1 MDRWPPAMSEPAP
14 LGGKAGI
21 TTYLHALWLGRED
34 LQRAYP
40 DLDGPDGPR
49 LVEWAHLF
57 GRHEVPI
64 PDALLPPRPAH
75 LSDTPLT
82 LSRPAPSPGRWG
94 VNLAGHLRG
103 ELGLGEAARLV
114 VRALDA
120 ARIPAFPVD
129 IGSANSFR
137 CQDRF
142 LACEPGPVPFPATVV
157 CANPDSLWSLARR
170 CGPGLFEDRHTIGI
184 WWWEAMGGMPIEWV
198 GPAGLVDEV
207 WAGSRFVAGAVA
219 ALAPG
224 PVGTLTL
231 PVGMPP
237 PRRPERARLG
247 LPEGFLFLFT
257 FDYNSTLRRKNP
269 TAVIQAFAA
278 AFPPGSGAALVLK
291 SIGGDSRPDSVAMV
305 EAAAAHHPDIHLIDG
320 WLDAAD
326 GHALTACCDCYVSL
340 HRSEGFGLTIAEA
353 MYLGK
358 PTIATGYGG
367 NLDFMRPDNSFLVD
381 WLPARVGE
389 GSFPYP
395 PAGDWAEPD
404 LEHAAALMRRVFDD
418 PATAAIRG
426 RRGAQQ
432 IRHTHSLQS
441 AAASITAL
449 LEPTRARAHAAGRVA
464 LPGAT
469 EAAAAIRPA
478 GRPAL
483 ERAGALAEAGAEHA
497 FVPRG
502 RLRRLVRR
510 LLLRL
515 LRPLSAYEQALARE
529 LLGALRE
536 AQLEQGAA
544 ERRALERHAG
554 LLGALRETGA
564 AGRADAVGLPL
575 PPALEDRP
583 HGERR
588 AA

>member
-1 MDRWPPAMSEPAP
+1 MDRWPPAMSAPAP

-21 TTYLHALWLGRED
+21 TTYLHALWLARED

-75 LSDTPLT
+75 LSDTPLA

-291 SIGGDSRPDSVAMV
+291 SIGGDSRLDSVAMV

-326 GHALTACCDCYVSL
+326 GHAVTACCDCYVSL

-381 WLPARVGE
+381 WLPARVGVV
-389 GSFPYP
+389 SI
-395 PAGDWAEPD
+395 PAG
-404 LEHAAALMRRVFDD
+404 RRMGRARRRARRRADAPSVRRSGNRRD
-418 PATAAIRG
+418 PGPARRPADPPHPLAPGRG
-426 RRGAQQ
+426 RVDHR
-432 IRHTHSLQS
+432 S
-441 AAASITAL
+441 
-449 LEPTRARAHAAGRVA
+449 ARAHPRPRARSRAGGSAGGDR
-464 LPGAT
+464 GGGGD
-469 EAAAAIRPA
+469 PA
-478 GRPAL
+478 GRPS
-483 ERAGALAEAGAEHA
+483 RAGAGGGAGG
-497 FVPRG
+497 G
-502 RLRRLVRR
+502 RRSR
-510 LLLRL
+510 
-515 LRPLSAYEQALARE
+515 AR
-529 LLGALRE
+529 
-536 AQLEQGAA
+536 
-544 ERRALERHAG
+544 
-554 LLGALRETGA
+554 
-564 AGRADAVGLPL
+564 V
-575 PPALEDRP
+575 
-583 HGERR
+583 R
-588 AA
+588 AARAPAPARARAPASAAAPVVGV